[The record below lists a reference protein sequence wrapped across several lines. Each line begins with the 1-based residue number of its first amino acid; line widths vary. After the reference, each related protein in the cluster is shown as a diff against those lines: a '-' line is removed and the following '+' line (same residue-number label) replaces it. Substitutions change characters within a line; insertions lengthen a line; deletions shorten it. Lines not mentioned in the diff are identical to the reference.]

1 MLPFRAVG
9 CPEGGGGGGG
19 YLPPFLEVA
28 TPNSLA
34 CRPAGKRKWTV
45 TEVREAQMLGE
56 GLF

>member
-9 CPEGGGGGGG
+9 CPEGGGGG
-19 YLPPFLEVA
+19 YLPPFSEVA